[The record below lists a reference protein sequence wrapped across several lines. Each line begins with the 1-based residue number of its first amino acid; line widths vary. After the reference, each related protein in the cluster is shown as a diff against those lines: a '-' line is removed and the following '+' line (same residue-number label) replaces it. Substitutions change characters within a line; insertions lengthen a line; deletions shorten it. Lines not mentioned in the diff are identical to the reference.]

1 MMLVTFLFIKCIYD
15 ILFIIILLYQVIN
28 LNICKFIFYNMDI
41 KVIDVKNYIEHEIKI
56 KYIEGLLNKSKEW
69 QWYINYLE
77 EKFEVNFSMNSF
89 SDFKSIFIEVK
100 EVFES
105 LIKINEIVESDLIIS
120 KDWLDSINQ
129 LSLYYI
135 GIKDE
140 DEIVL
145 KDDFEN
151 TFYLLIYLA
160 KIANESISA
169 DFKILIY
176 PDIIEQNNIYK
187 IVDVLPFKKEAKNI
201 LSLFNII
208 NYDTS
213 KEKETFINNIE
224 KEMLTVPNILKV
236 IKNYY

>member
-1 MMLVTFLFIKCIYD
+1 
-15 ILFIIILLYQVIN
+15 
-28 LNICKFIFYNMDI
+28 MDI
-41 KVIDVKNYIEHEIKI
+41 KVIDMKNYIEREIKI

-135 GIKDE
+135 GIKDAA
-140 DEIVL
+140 EIVL

-151 TFYLLIYLA
+151 TLYLLIYLA

-169 DFKILIY
+169 DFKFLIY

-187 IVDVLPFKKEAKNI
+187 IVDVLPFKKR
-201 LSLFNII
+201 S
-208 NYDTS
+208 
-213 KEKETFINNIE
+213 
-224 KEMLTVPNILKV
+224 
-236 IKNYY
+236 